1 MGGGSQR
8 GDSYT
13 GGGVVMMSDLQ
24 VRLRPSPPRIPSND
38 ASLMTALTSHSYPR
52 LLTSSVPSCSSATP
66 QSRMSKKISQLAR
79 VIHHLND
86 RTGDDASSPTG
97 PAGDRPGDLTDLVTV
112 ADRYDTEMEQI
123 LADAAA
129 KVQGFHKACV
139 RKE

>member
-1 MGGGSQR
+1 
-8 GDSYT
+8 
-13 GGGVVMMSDLQ
+13 
-24 VRLRPSPPRIPSND
+24 
-38 ASLMTALTSHSYPR
+38 MTALTSHSYPR

-129 KVQGFHKACV
+129 NSLRDDSRSFLADSSVSRAN
-139 RKE
+139 RSLASASALSASSSSRSR